1 MYMEPQIQNEQKEEV
16 IVTSK
21 KKEFINLP
29 VALIIVVII
38 IVGAFLTKTKTDTKE
53 PENTLGEVVPVLE
66 TDYVQGSIDSPITII
81 EYSDTDCPYCQ
92 KFHQTMENLMIMYPG
107 KIRWVYRMFPLETIH
122 ENSRQEAIASICVA
136 KLGGNDKFWIYTDK
150 MFTIDSSGDPFQLI
164 KLPIF
169 AKELG
174 IDETAF
180 NTCIKSDEATEVLEQ
195 QIQMGVKAK
204 VKGTPL
210 SIVIIN
216 KTGEQIPVFGAKSTE
231 QMKEAIDAILK

>member
-1 MYMEPQIQNEQKEEV
+1 MEPHIQTEPKEEV
-16 IVTSK
+16 VTQK

-29 VALIIVVII
+29 VALIIVVVI
-38 IVGAFLTKTKTDTKE
+38 IVGAFLTKTKTTITNTKE
-53 PENTLGEVVPVLE
+53 PENTVGEIVPVSE
-66 TDYVQGSIDSPITII
+66 SDYTQGLVDSPITII

-92 KFHQTMENLMIMYPG
+92 RFHQTMENLMIMYPG
-107 KIRWVYRMFPLETIH
+107 KIRWVYRIFPLESIH
-122 ENSRQEAIASICVA
+122 ENSRQEALAALCVG
-136 KLGGNDKFWIYTDK
+136 KLGGNDAFWIYTNK
-150 MFTIDSSGDPFQLI
+150 MFSIDSSADSLQLI

-180 NTCIKSDEATEVLEQ
+180 NTCIKSDEASEILEQ

-210 SIVIIN
+210 SIIIIN
-216 KTGEQIPVFGAKSTE
+216 KTGEQIPIFGAKSTE
-231 QMKEAIDAILK
+231 QMKEVIDALLK

>member
-1 MYMEPQIQNEQKEEV
+1 MEPQIQNEPKEEL
-16 IVTSK
+16 VTPK

-29 VALIIVVII
+29 VALIVVVII

-53 PENTLGEVVPVLE
+53 PKNTLGEVVPVLE

-107 KIRWVYRMFPLETIH
+107 KIRWVYRMFPLESIH
-122 ENSRQEAIASICVA
+122 ENSRQEALASICVG

-180 NTCIKSDEATEVLEQ
+180 NTCIKSDEATEILEQ
-195 QIQMGVKAK
+195 QIQMGIKAK